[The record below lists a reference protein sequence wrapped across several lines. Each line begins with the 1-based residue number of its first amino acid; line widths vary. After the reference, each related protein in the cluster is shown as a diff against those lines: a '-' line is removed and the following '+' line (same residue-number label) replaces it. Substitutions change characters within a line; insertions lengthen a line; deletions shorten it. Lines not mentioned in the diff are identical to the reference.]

1 MEDLIIEVHKREETG
16 DGACRRLRESGWVP
30 GVVYGGGRESLP
42 IRIEKKP
49 LLEALEQGAG
59 ENRVFL
65 LKLIGTDKSRHTMIR
80 DMQIDPVSRRIL
92 HIDFQRVLLDAK
104 LRVKVRV
111 ELSGIAYG
119 VKNQGGVVDF
129 VSREVEVECLPNLIP
144 QVIEVD
150 LTELRVGDH
159 VAAGQLPLPAG
170 VALLGDPERIIV
182 SVAHARVEA
191 EAAEGGAAAAEG
203 KEPELIKRGKPAE
216 ES

>member
-16 DGACRRLRESGWVP
+16 DGPCRRLRESGWVP
-30 GVVYGGGRESLP
+30 GVVYGGGRETLP

-104 LRVKVRV
+104 LRVKVRI
-111 ELSGIAYG
+111 ELSGTAFG
-119 VKNQGGVVDF
+119 VKNEGGIVDF
-129 VSREVEVECLPNLIP
+129 VSREIEVECLPTLIP
-144 QVIEVD
+144 QVIDVD
-150 LTELRVGDH
+150 LTDLHVGDH
-159 VAAGQLPLPAG
+159 VSAGQLRLADG
-170 VALLGDPERIIV
+170 VTLIGDPERIIV

-191 EAAEGGAAAAEG
+191 EGAEGAAAAEG
-203 KEPELIKRGKPAE
+203 KEPEVIKRGKPVE